1 MASFGTDAETGRG
14 LADFDHV
21 VQSIG
26 IILTTGIGERL
37 MREWFGYPGL
47 ALLGELANE
56 FTIVRFWNA
65 VITALTLIQLNGL
78 PTEPRFRIIG
88 IRTKKIDRS
97 GLYEVELEGEYMPR
111 GHLGD
116 FTVEARRT
124 FRVVRANGTV
134 EVVR

>member
-1 MASFGTDAETGRG
+1 MASLGTDAATGKP

-26 IILTTGIGERL
+26 IILTTGIGERV

-56 FTIVRFWNA
+56 QTILRFWNA
-65 VITALTLIQLNGL
+65 VVTALTVLQVNGL
-78 PTEPRFRIIG
+78 PTEPRFRIVKINST
-88 IRTKKIDRS
+88 RIDRS
-97 GLYEVELEGEYMPR
+97 GLYEVQVEGDYMPR

-116 FTVEARRT
+116 FTVDSRRSM
-124 FRVVRANGTV
+124 RVIDGDKGLRATA
-134 EVVR
+134 